1 MEGIVPTMDINRD
14 NCCNNNNGWGNG
26 WGAAIGGF
34 AGAALGNGWNGGW
47 NRNGVGPAAFGETFI
62 MDSLSGARSDI
73 NAIGRDQL
81 MQSASAQNTMCQGFG
96 GVNASVERVGA
107 SMAQG
112 QSRMEAAV
120 LTTGLTGQV
129 EAKNNTIAGLA
140 AQHAA
145 EVQSLRNTY
154 DLKSSIDSCCC
165 NTQRG
170 IDAVKFTIAQE
181 ECATRGAIHEEG
193 EKTRALMAQLDRE
206 RLLREMGAKDAKIA
220 ALEAQAFNSGLAAN
234 AAQQNRADLNS
245 AVNTLLGHM
254 ALLKSTTGTTT
265 GTTPAA

>member
-81 MQSASAQNTMCQGFG
+81 MQSASAQNAMCQGFG
-96 GVNASVERVGA
+96 GVNAAVERVGA

-120 LTTGLTGQV
+120 LTTGLTGQI
-129 EAKNNTIAGLA
+129 EAKNNVIAEIG

-145 EVQSLRNTY
+145 EVQGLRNTY
-154 DLKSSIDSCCC
+154 ELKSSIDSCCC

-206 RLLREMGAKDAKIA
+206 RLLREMGAKDAKIV

-254 ALLKSTTGTTT
+254 ALLKTTTGTTT
-265 GTTPAA
+265 GTPPAA

>member
-81 MQSASAQNTMCQGFG
+81 MQSASAQNAMCQGFG

-107 SMAQG
+107 ALAQG
-112 QSRMEAAV
+112 QSRTEAAV
-120 LTTGLTGQV
+120 LTTGLNGQI
-129 EAKNNTIAGLA
+129 EAKNNAIAGLQ
-140 AQHAA
+140 AQYAS
-145 EVQSLRNTY
+145 EVQGLRNTY

-206 RLLREMGAKDAKIA
+206 RLLREMGAKDAKIV

-254 ALLKSTTGTTT
+254 ALLKTTTGTTT

>member
-1 MEGIVPTMDINRD
+1 MDGIVPTFDITRD
-14 NCCNNNNGWGNG
+14 NCNNNNWGNG

-34 AGAALGNGWNGGW
+34 AGAALGNGWNNGW
-47 NRNGVGPAAFGETFI
+47 NRNGMGPAAFGETFI

-107 SMAQG
+107 ALAQG
-112 QSRMEAAV
+112 QSRTEAAV
-120 LTTGLTGQV
+120 LTTGLSGQI
-129 EAKNNTIAGLA
+129 EAKNNTIAGLQ
-140 AQHAA
+140 AQHDA
-145 EVQSLRNTY
+145 EMQGLRNTCEI
-154 DLKSSIDSCCC
+154 KGAIDACCC
-165 NTQRG
+165 TTQRG
-170 IDAVKFTIAQE
+170 IDAVKFIVAQE
-181 ECATRGAIHEEG
+181 ECATRSSIHEEG

-206 RLLREMGAKDAKIA
+206 RLLRESAAKDAKIA

-234 AAQQNRADLNS
+234 AAQQSRADLNN
-245 AVNTLLGHM
+245 AVNTLLGHL
-254 ALLKSTTGTTT
+254 ALLKSTSGST